1 MEVDVPSLV
10 KYVMR
15 EAYSEENEGLEMLG
29 ITVRF
34 YRDLRTKLREEITK
48 VKKLADAVSG
58 EDGPLSETIRKKRF
72 SSGPGPNG
80 EVMHQ
85 EGDRVATKAAAM
97 QYLEELEKQRE
108 TTNENAE
115 QANLELQET
124 LLKHQPKLRTM
135 SDMSQKLQNVG
146 QAAVQGGH

>member
-72 SSGPGPNG
+72 RP
-80 EVMHQ
+80 VT
-85 EGDRVATKAAAM
+85 TKPRFVPSTGFSPM
-97 QYLEELEKQRE
+97 PTKM
-108 TTNENAE
+108 
-115 QANLELQET
+115 
-124 LLKHQPKLRTM
+124 PM
-135 SDMSQKLQNVG
+135 I
-146 QAAVQGGH
+146 